1 MLSFGADSVWLS
13 LGYIGI
19 ALAVLA
25 VIVGLVVWHRRRRGS
40 KTIAL
45 DAALTIC
52 AWWLI
57 FAAIGAA
64 SIIVKVFAV
73 DWAELSG
80 RTLVWF
86 DWPSTVPCVD
96 PGSMTPT
103 TATALSCGGS
113 ELTDFTVANASLG
126 LRALA
131 GAAQLSA
138 QALSAIPA
146 VILAV
151 ICFNTLRGR
160 AFSRT
165 ITRALVGG
173 AIAVLVFG
181 VAADLLGTIA
191 ATAGLREA
199 LPADSE
205 WYPGHFQLTVT
216 PLPFVG
222 ALMLAALA
230 TVFRQG
236 MRVQQ
241 QRDELERKNAELEND
256 TRGLV

>member
-1 MLSFGADSVWLS
+1 MISFGGESVWDS
-13 LGYIGI
+13 LRSIAI
-19 ALAVLA
+19 ALAAVA
-25 VIVGLVVWHRRRRGS
+25 IVIVLVAWVGRRRGS
-40 KTIAL
+40 KTIVL
-45 DAALTIC
+45 DAALTISGM
-52 AWWLI
+52 WIILS
-57 FAAIGAA
+57 GLGGV
-64 SIIVKVFAV
+64 IIVAKIFQA

-80 RTLVWF
+80 RTMVWM
-86 DWPSTVPCVD
+86 DWPTSLPCLDPTLSTP
-96 PGSMTPT
+96 PG
-103 TATALSCGGS
+103 AVLNCGGT
-113 ELTDFTVANASLG
+113 ELTDFTIANASLG

-131 GAAQLSA
+131 GGAQLSA
-138 QALSAIPA
+138 GILATIPA

-173 AIAVLVFG
+173 AVAVLCFG
-181 VAADLLGTIA
+181 VASDLLSSIA

-199 LPADSE
+199 FPSDSA
-205 WYPGHFQLTVT
+205 WYPSQFLLTVT

-230 TVFRQG
+230 AVFRQG
-236 MRVQQ
+236 LRLQQ
-241 QRDELERKNAELEND
+241 ERDDLQRSNAALEDD

>member
-1 MLSFGADSVWLS
+1 MISFGSDSLWDS
-13 LGYIGI
+13 LRFIGI
-19 ALAVLA
+19 ALAALA
-25 VIVGLVVWHRRRRGS
+25 IVIGAVFWIGRRRGS

-45 DAALTIC
+45 DAALTISGMWI
-52 AWWLI
+52 ALST
-57 FAAIGAA
+57 IGVI
-64 SIIVKVFAV
+64 SIVAKVFQA

-80 RTLVWF
+80 RTLVWM
-86 DWPSTVPCVD
+86 DWPTSLPCLD
-96 PGSMTPT
+96 PTLSMPPG
-103 TATALSCGGS
+103 AILNCGGT
-113 ELTDFTVANASLG
+113 ELTDFTVMNASLG

-131 GAAQLSA
+131 GSAQLSTA
-138 QALSAIPA
+138 VLATMPA

-181 VAADLLGTIA
+181 VASDLLSSIA
-191 ATAGLREA
+191 ATAGLREVFPRA
-199 LPADSE
+199 SE
-205 WYPGHFQLTVT
+205 WYPPHFQLTVT

-230 TVFRQG
+230 AVFRQG
-236 MRVQQ
+236 LKLQQ
-241 QRDELERKNAELEND
+241 ERDELQRVNEALEND

>member
-1 MLSFGADSVWLS
+1 MITFGSDSVWDS
-13 LGYIGI
+13 LRFIGI
-19 ALAVLA
+19 ALAVVA
-25 VIVGLVVWHRRRRGS
+25 VVVVIVVWVGRRRGS

-45 DAALTIC
+45 NAAYSIC
-52 AWWLI
+52 ALW
-57 FAAIGAA
+57 IGF
-64 SIIVKVFAV
+64 SILGAVSVITKVFVV

-86 DWPSTVPCVD
+86 DWPASLPCVD
-96 PGSMTPT
+96 AGTSTE
-103 TATALSCGGS
+103 TALTCGGS
-113 ELTDFTVANASLG
+113 ELTEFTVAHASIG

-131 GAAQLSA
+131 GAAQLST
-138 QALSAIPA
+138 LVFTTMPA

-151 ICFNTLRGR
+151 ICFNTLLGR

-181 VAADLLGTIA
+181 VASDLLGSIA
-191 ATAGLREA
+191 ATVGLREVFS
-199 LPADSE
+199 PDSE
-205 WYPGHFQLTVT
+205 WYPPRFQLTVT
-216 PLPFVG
+216 PLPLVG

-236 MRVQQ
+236 LRLQKDRDALQQ
-241 QRDELERKNAELEND
+241 ANEALEDE